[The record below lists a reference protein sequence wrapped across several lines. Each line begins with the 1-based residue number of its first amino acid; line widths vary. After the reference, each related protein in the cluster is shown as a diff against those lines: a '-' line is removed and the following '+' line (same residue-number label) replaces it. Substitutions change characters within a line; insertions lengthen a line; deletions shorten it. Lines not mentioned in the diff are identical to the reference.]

1 MKLKELHALMQDI
14 APFPWPKVDLEQY
27 PTGPHLAS
35 RLLFAIDSSYDE
47 LAGRTVVDLGCGTAM
62 LSIGAALLGSRH
74 VVAVDIDPDAVEVAA
89 DNVAQ
94 FEDPLPI
101 DFILADVRHLSHQLP
116 RLRADVVIMNPPF
129 GTKLKGADMAFLR
142 AAFSVATTS
151 VYSLHKSSTREFI
164 AKTAKRDLG
173 ASSAEVLAML
183 RYDLPPTM
191 KFHRQKSVDI
201 EVDLWRFQVGEAAAS
216 RRNADTEVYS
226 TAPAATPLASQVT
239 RGSAVGGRH
248 KTRGMGGRR
257 HHHYDAGPYGG
268 RQGGRSGREERE
280 GEVEGTSDEEGEDE
294 EEGPREEG
302 EEQ

>member
-14 APFPWPKVDLEQY
+14 APFSCPKVDLEQY

-35 RLLFAIDSSYDE
+35 RLLFAVDSSYDE

-62 LSIGAALLGSRH
+62 LSIGAALLGSCH
-74 VVAVDIDPDAVEVAA
+74 VAAVDIDPDALEVAA
-89 DNVAQ
+89 ENVAQ

-101 DFILADVRHLSHQLP
+101 DFILADVRHLSNQLP

-129 GTKLKGADMAFLR
+129 GTKQKGADLAFLR

-173 ASSAEVLAML
+173 ASSAEVLAQL
-183 RYDLPPTM
+183 RYDLPATM

-201 EVDLWRFQVGEAAAS
+201 EVDLWRFEVGEAAAS
-216 RRNADTEVYS
+216 RRSADTGVCS
-226 TAPAATPLASQVT
+226 TASIATPPASLAT
-239 RGSAVGGRH
+239 RGLAGGQHAIR
-248 KTRGMGGRR
+248 RAGGHQ
-257 HHHYDAGPYGG
+257 HHHHDAEPYEA
-268 RQGGRSGREERE
+268 R
-280 GEVEGTSDEEGEDE
+280 
-294 EEGPREEG
+294 
-302 EEQ
+302 